1 MTDTSDTSPRGPL
14 AGFVVVDLTRV
25 LAGPF
30 CTMILGDLG
39 ATVIKVEQPGP
50 GDEARHFLPFIGG
63 ESAYFA
69 AVNRGKKSIALDLKL
84 QDDRAV
90 FDRLVARADVLVENF
105 RPGVLD
111 KLGYSFERLERQ
123 HPRLVLA
130 TISGFGQSGP
140 YKDKGAYDI
149 VVQAIGGMM
158 SITGHP
164 GMPPV
169 RTGASLADL
178 GAGMF
183 AANGIQAALLQRYR
197 TGKGCRV
204 DIAMLDCQIA
214 LLENAIARYYA
225 TGVSPQPMGARHSGS
240 APFDVF
246 KAADGYLVLVA
257 GAGHLFEQLAQAL
270 ELPGLATDPRFA
282 GRAERV
288 TNEAALKEAIE
299 ARLATGSV
307 SHWLARLDALGVPAG
322 PVNDIEAMVND
333 PQVKSR
339 GVLAE
344 VEGRPGVKLPVTPVL
359 LSTQSY
365 PGVLPPVPRLDEHR
379 AEIFRLIE
387 ET

>member
-1 MTDTSDTSPRGPL
+1 MTATPDTPAPGPL
-14 AGFVVVDLTRV
+14 AGFVVLDLTRV

-30 CTMILGDLG
+30 CTMMLGDLG
-39 ATVIKVEQPGP
+39 ATVIKVEQPGD

-69 AVNRGKKSIALDLKL
+69 AVNRGKKSIALDLKV
-84 QDDRAV
+84 DADRAL
-90 FDRLVARADVLVENF
+90 FDQLLAKADVLVENF
-105 RPGVLD
+105 RPGVLE
-111 KLGYSFERLERQ
+111 KLGYAFDRLERE

-164 GMPPV
+164 GMPPA
-169 RTGASLADL
+169 RPGASLADL
-178 GAGMF
+178 GAGLF
-183 AANGIQAALLQRYR
+183 AANGIQAALLQRFR

-204 DIAMLDCQIA
+204 DIAMLDCQVA
-214 LLENAIARYYA
+214 LLENAVARYYA

-240 APFDVF
+240 SPFDAF

-257 GAGHLFEQLAQAL
+257 GSEHLFARLAEAL
-270 ELPGLATDPRFA
+270 ELPGLTSDPRFNS
-282 GRAERV
+282 RV
-288 TNEAALKEAIE
+288 QRVDNQAALKTVIE
-299 ARLATGSV
+299 ARLAAATV
-307 SHWLARLDALGVPAG
+307 AQWLARCDAFGVPAG
-322 PVNDIEAMVND
+322 PVNDIEAMVHD
-333 PQVKSR
+333 AQVQSR

-344 VEGRPGVKLPVTPVL
+344 VEGSAGVKLPVTPVL
-359 LSTQSY
+359 LSTQAY
-365 PGVLPPVPRLDEHR
+365 PALLPPVPRLDEHR
-379 AEIFRLIE
+379 AQILRWIQ

>member
-1 MTDTSDTSPRGPL
+1 MTDNADPSSPGPL
-14 AGFVVVDLTRV
+14 AGFVVLDLTRV

-30 CTMILGDLG
+30 CMMMLADLG
-39 ATVIKVEQPGP
+39 AAVIKVEQPGP

-84 QDDRAV
+84 DSDRVV
-90 FDRLVARADVLVENF
+90 FDRLLARADVLVENF

-111 KLGYSFERLERQ
+111 KLGYAFEVLEQR
-123 HPRLVLA
+123 HPRLILA

-149 VVQAIGGMM
+149 VVQALGGMM

-178 GAGMF
+178 GAGLF
-183 AANGIQAALLQRYR
+183 AANGIQAALLQRHR

-214 LLENAIARYYA
+214 LLENAIARYCA

-240 APFDVF
+240 APFDAF
-246 KAADGYLVLVA
+246 QAADGYLVLVA
-257 GAGHLFEQLAQAL
+257 GSEHLFERLARAL
-270 ELPGLATDPRFA
+270 ELPGLASDPRFK

-288 TNEAALKEAIE
+288 ENQDLLKQAIE
-299 ARLATGSV
+299 ARLATAPV
-307 SHWLARLDALGVPAG
+307 SHWLARFDALGVPAG

-333 PQVKSR
+333 PQVQSR

-344 VEGRPGVKLPVTPVL
+344 VEGSPGVKLPVTPVL
-359 LSTQSY
+359 LSTHAY
-365 PGVLPPVPRLDEHR
+365 PDVLPPVPRLDEHR
-379 AEIFRLIE
+379 AELLRWIQ

>member
-1 MTDTSDTSPRGPL
+1 MTCASHPPSSGPL
-14 AGFVVVDLTRV
+14 AGLIVLDLTRV
-25 LAGPF
+25 LSGPF
-30 CTMILGDLG
+30 CTMILSDLG

-69 AVNRGKKSIALDLKL
+69 AVNRGKKSIALDLNV
-84 QDDRAV
+84 DADRAV
-90 FDRLVARADVLVENF
+90 LDRLLVKADVLVENF

-111 KLGYSFERLERQ
+111 KLGYGFEMLERK
-123 HPRLVLA
+123 HPGLVLA
-130 TISGFGQSGP
+130 SISGFGHSGP

-158 SITGHP
+158 GITGHP

-178 GAGMF
+178 CAGMF
-183 AANGIQAALLQRYR
+183 AANGIQAALLQRVR

-240 APFDVF
+240 SPFDAF

-257 GAGHLFEQLAQAL
+257 GADHLFARLAQAL
-270 ELPGLATDPRFA
+270 ELPSLVTDPRFID
-282 GRAERV
+282 RALRV
-288 TNEAALKEAIE
+288 ENQAALKDAIE
-299 ARLATGSV
+299 ARLATAPV
-307 SHWLARLDALGVPAG
+307 SQWLGRFDALGVPAG
-322 PVNDIEAMVND
+322 PVNDIEAMVRD
-333 PQVKSR
+333 PQVQSR
-339 GVLAE
+339 GVLADIA
-344 VEGRPGVKLPVTPVL
+344 GSPGMKLPVTPVL
-359 LSTQSY
+359 LSTQAY
-365 PGVLPPVPRLDEHR
+365 PDVLPPAPRLDEHR
-379 AEIFRLIE
+379 DEILRLIE